1 MSDKPKYSTREEW
14 LQAAIGL
21 MTPLFESAKYK
32 VPTLHVS
39 CGWPSTRGLSA
50 KKRCLGEAW
59 SKAASKDGLPHIF
72 ISPWL
77 VLPTHIE
84 GADGQGVLP
93 TLVHEVVHTV
103 VGNENKHNKVFGKCA
118 RAVGLEG
125 KLTSTIAG
133 AALIE
138 ACGQWVAKLG
148 PYPHAK
154 LDALQRPTKK
164 QTTRMVKC
172 ECPECGYVVRT
183 SRKWIDDAGA
193 PWCPQHR
200 APMTFELP
208 EELEDDTLEGEDED

>member
-1 MSDKPKYSTREEW
+1 MSKSKYETREQW
-14 LQAAIGL
+14 LLASVGL
-21 MTPLFESAKYK
+21 MTPLFESAGYK
-32 VPTLHVS
+32 VPKIKVA
-39 CGWPSTRGLSA
+39 CGWPSSRGLSA

-59 SKAASKDGLPHIF
+59 SKDAAKDGIAQIF

-77 VLPTHIE
+77 IE
-84 GADGQGVLP
+84 LDKPQGVLD

-125 KLTSTIAG
+125 KLTATYAG
-133 AALIE
+133 EKLLE
-138 ACGQWVAKLG
+138 ACKQWATKLG
-148 PYPHAK
+148 PYPHAM
-154 LDALQRPTKK
+154 LDALKRPTKK

-183 SRKWIDDAGA
+183 SRKWIDEAGA

-200 APMTFELP
+200 KPMTFEIP
-208 EELEDDTLEGEDED
+208 EELEDDTLEDGDED